1 MSNKIVK
8 DNVLINASYSLSL
21 VEQRLLFLAII
32 EVRKGGLK
40 VKIDHSKPIKIHA
53 ESYIKQF
60 NVGRNAAY
68 EALQAACKNLFE
80 RKFSYQENRD
90 KQLARVTSRWVSQIA
105 YLDDTATVELFFSP
119 SIIPLITELEK
130 RFTSYD
136 VEQIAN
142 LTSAYAVRLYELLI
156 CWRSVG
162 KTPVIPL
169 EELRLKLGVL
179 EDEYQRMHHFKARVL
194 VLSLEQINKYTDIT
208 AMYSQQKSGR
218 TITGFTF
225 EFKIKDD
232 KKKPIIEDKSV
243 FSIDGLSDAQLN
255 RIVKN
260 EMFVSDYNHLIGAR
274 SVANNS
280 IADWAHEMIKRLKLD
295 SKQFNK
301 RPIRDYLK

>member
-40 VKIDHSKPIKIHA
+40 VKFDHSKPIQIRA

-60 NVGRNAAY
+60 DVKRNAAY

-90 KQLARVTSRWVSQIA
+90 QQVARITSRWVSQIA
-105 YLDDTATVELFFSP
+105 YLDDTATVELFLSP
-119 SIIPLITELEK
+119 SIIPLITELER

-136 VEQIAN
+136 VEQIAS

-156 CWRSVG
+156 CWRNVG

-179 EDEYQRMHHFKARVL
+179 ENEYERMHHFKARVL
-194 VLSLEQINKYTDIT
+194 DLSIEQINKYTDIT
-208 AMYSQQKSGR
+208 ATYDQHKRGR
-218 TITGFTF
+218 SITGFTF
-225 EFKIKDD
+225 KFKIKDD
-232 KKKPIIEDKSV
+232 KKKLVFKDKNLSV
-243 FSIDGLSDAQLN
+243 IDGLNDAQLN

-260 EMFVSDYNHLIGAR
+260 EMFVSDYNHLVGAT
-274 SVANNS
+274 SIANNN
-280 IADWAHEMIKRLKLD
+280 IASWAQEMIKRLKSD
-295 SKQFNK
+295 SKPFNK